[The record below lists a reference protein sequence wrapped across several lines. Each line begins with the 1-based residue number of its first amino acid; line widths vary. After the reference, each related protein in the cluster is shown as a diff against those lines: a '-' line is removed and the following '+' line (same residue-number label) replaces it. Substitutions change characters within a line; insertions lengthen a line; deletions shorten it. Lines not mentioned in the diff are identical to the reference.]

1 MLEADQ
7 RRLLGAFV
15 RAHRERMRPTTATG
29 RRRTPGLKRE
39 ELAASAG
46 ISVTWCAWIE
56 QGRPVQASPE
66 ALGRIAQTLALSRA
80 ERDYLFKLAGRVDPQ
95 GSRGLSA
102 DAPPSLIAAVKAT
115 QCPAYG
121 LDRLWNAC
129 CWNEAAARLFRG
141 WLELWPVIASRHH
154 GPADERPT
162 DLYLCTG
169 ALGASIRFCRE
180 SGARSHWRLLQRAAS
195 CSSAVPASAKY
206 WRPRTAQSRM
216 IVAASPGL
224 SQHATSE
231 GRRRPPTAGASIL
244 ST

>member
-1 MLEADQ
+1 
-7 RRLLGAFV
+7 
-15 RAHRERMRPTTATG
+15 TTATG

-80 ERDYLFKLAGRVDPQ
+80 ERDYLFKLAGRFDPQ

-102 DAPPSLIAAVKAT
+102 DAPPPLIAAVKAT

-129 CWNEAAARLFRG
+129 CWNEAAARLFHG
-141 WLELWPVIASRHH
+141 WLD
-154 GPADERPT
+154 GD
-162 DLYLCTG
+162 C
-169 ALGASIRFCRE
+169 
-180 SGARSHWRLLQRAAS
+180 QRN
-195 CSSAVPASAKY
+195 
-206 WRPRTAQSRM
+206 
-216 IVAASPGL
+216 
-224 SQHATSE
+224 
-231 GRRRPPTAGASIL
+231 
-244 ST
+244 